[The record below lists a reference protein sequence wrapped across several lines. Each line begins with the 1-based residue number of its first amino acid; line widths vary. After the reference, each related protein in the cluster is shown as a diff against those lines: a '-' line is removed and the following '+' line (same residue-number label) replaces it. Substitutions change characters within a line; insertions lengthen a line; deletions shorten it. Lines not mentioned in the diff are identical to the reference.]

1 MAAAWLLKEFPCDVE
16 SACSVDMDVAC
27 DEMDDAWF
35 VSVAACV
42 AMDDA

>member
-16 SACSVDMDVAC
+16 SACSVDIEEAC
-27 DEMDDAWF
+27 DERDDAWF
-35 VSVAACV
+35 VSVEACV